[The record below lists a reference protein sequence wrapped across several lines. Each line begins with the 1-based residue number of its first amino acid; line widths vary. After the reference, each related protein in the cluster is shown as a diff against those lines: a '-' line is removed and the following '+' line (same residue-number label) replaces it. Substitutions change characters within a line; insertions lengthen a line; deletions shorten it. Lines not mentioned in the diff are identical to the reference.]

1 MTPEILALTIL
12 SMFAAAMWMPFIIGV
27 TTTSPTAA
35 SPESFIRPTDLN
47 TLKPW
52 VHRAHRAHLNLIEQL
67 VPFGLV
73 VIIAHIQGISTSL
86 TQSAAIAFVA
96 IRLIHAIGMI
106 SGIARFPI
114 RPLIFTAGF
123 LCILSIGASVLTS

>member
-1 MTPEILALTIL
+1 MTSEMLALTIL
-12 SMFAAAMWMPFIIGV
+12 SMFAAAMWLPFIIGV

-35 SPESFIRPTDLN
+35 SPESFMRPTDLN
-47 TLKPW
+47 KLKPW

-96 IRLIHAIGMI
+96 LRLIHAIGMI
-106 SGIARFPI
+106 SGTARFPI
-114 RPLIFTAGF
+114 RPIIFTTGF
-123 LCILSIGASVLTS
+123 ICILIIGTSVLAA